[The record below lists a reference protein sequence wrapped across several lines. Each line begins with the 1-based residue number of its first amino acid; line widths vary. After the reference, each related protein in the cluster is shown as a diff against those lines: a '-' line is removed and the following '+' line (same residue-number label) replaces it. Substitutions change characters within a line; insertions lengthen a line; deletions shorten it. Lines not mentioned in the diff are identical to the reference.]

1 MWQFNTELSEVIQR
15 TPEVKSFRF
24 PVQNQ
29 KVDYTPGQFFYV
41 TIKVNDKDAEKHFSF
56 SSSPTEEGY
65 IEFTK
70 RITGSDYSQTLATMK
85 SGDWASVRGPAGK
98 FILPSQKRKIA
109 FLSGGIGIT
118 PMRSILR
125 YITDKR
131 EDWDVV
137 LLDGNSS
144 ESEIAFREE
153 FDAIASRNKGVR
165 IAYTISGPNFAR
177 GWRGKTGQINKE
189 MVSEAIKDYK
199 ERLFYVSGPPKMVT
213 GLKEQLLALGLPED
227 QIKTDSFT
235 GYD

>member
-1 MWQFNTELSEVIQR
+1 MWQFNTALSDVILR
-15 TPEVKSFRF
+15 TPEIKSFRF
-24 PVQNQ
+24 PVQGQN
-29 KVDYTPGQFFYV
+29 VDYTPGQFFYV

-56 SSSPTEEGY
+56 SSSPTEQGY

-70 RITGSDYSQTLATMK
+70 RITGSDYSQSLARMK
-85 SGDWASVRGPAGK
+85 TGDWASVRGPTGK
-98 FILPSQKRKIA
+98 FTLPSQRRKIA

-125 YITDKR
+125 YITDKK
-131 EDWDVV
+131 EDWDIV

-144 ESEIAFREE
+144 EAEIAFRDE
-153 FDAIASRNKGVR
+153 FDVIASENRGLRVVY
-165 IAYTISGPNFAR
+165 ALSGPSIAR
-177 GWRGKTGQINKE
+177 GWWGKTGQINKDV
-189 MVSEAIKDYK
+189 VSEVIKDYG